1 MTADYRY
8 PRLRTVVA
16 TLALGVSTLCAQQ
29 PNPATAPAVA
39 SPLPEAA
46 PVNFGYE
53 LGHVA
58 EDEAGTHSVFSL
70 RATQP
75 SGSKLTGQKVR
86 LIVEDTSAQGSK
98 TRQLSLNTGKH
109 KTVDQFCA
117 SLRDIFR
124 KYQTIGAGAA
134 GQEIGKIGDIK
145 YGGEIRFV
153 AESPEHLRYD
163 MITEGEENHS
173 AQFTNS
179 NVSVLIA
186 LLGQAVRPAGS

>member
-1 MTADYRY
+1 MVIHHRSSFVF
-8 PRLRTVVA
+8 TVVA
-16 TLALGVSTLCAQQ
+16 TAALGIVSMRAQQ
-29 PNPATAPAVA
+29 PTTEASPVVA
-39 SPLPEAA
+39 SPVPE
-46 PVNFGYE
+46 PTPTNFGYE
-53 LGHVA
+53 LARIGQN
-58 EDEAGTHSVFSL
+58 EAGMRSVFSL

-86 LIVEDTSAQGSK
+86 MTVEDTSPQGTK

-117 SLRDIFR
+117 SLRDILR
-124 KYQTIGAGAA
+124 KYQTLGTRAA

-163 MITEGEENHS
+163 MQTEGEENHS
-173 AQFTNS
+173 AQFTS
-179 NVSVLIA
+179 SDVSTIIA
-186 LLGQAVRPAGS
+186 LLGQTVKSAGS